1 MNLELKKILDE
12 RKDLQKFLFIKGFLI
27 TSKDLKNI
35 KDNFPFYSNFELK
48 EINGFNFWI
57 YKNVP
62 FNIFEKK
69 GKTYFGIG
77 HAYNPFTM
85 EFDEKNILKYLAE
98 KNEKGESAFIDG
110 VNELTGIFLLGY
122 TENKNIRVLLD
133 ASGMQYGCY
142 GKVGNDIFVS
152 SYIQLVNDI
161 LNLDTLDYVKEL
173 INYRWYHYMKGNY
186 LPGDLTPFKE
196 FKRIIPN
203 TLVDY
208 KDGNFAIKRFYP
220 EKPLEYVKNDDS
232 YKKVIEEASEIMKK
246 NMQLILKKWNRPA
259 ISLTG
264 GLDSQT
270 TLAAANGLYDKYAT
284 FSYISMYRE
293 SVDAEVAK
301 KRAEKFNLKH
311 SIYKVPDN
319 NNEIED
325 FDILKRILQHNEG
338 DIGSNK
344 DNDIRKKIYLMN
356 NFEYDVEVKNWI
368 GETFRGNAY
377 KYFGRTKM
385 PKSLKP
391 RHYTSLYKIFFLNRK
406 LVYETDKYFKE
417 YIEKTNLKEKLFN
430 YDESDFFVWE
440 MIDGGKNGLNIG
452 VMKFCFDITIPYN
465 NRKFLDILLRT
476 NIQDRISDK
485 VHLDMTKYLNK
496 ELYDMNLRVINL
508 NETKFRKFLA
518 NVYFTINSS
527 IPF

>member
-62 FNIFEKK
+62 FNIFEMK
-69 GKTYFGIG
+69 GKTYFVIG

-98 KNEKGESAFIDG
+98 KNEKGESGFIDG

-152 SYIQLVNDI
+152 SHIQLVNDI

-173 INYRWYHYMKGNY
+173 INYRWYHYMMGNY

-220 EKPLEYVKNDDS
+220 EKPLEYVKNDDD

-246 NMQLILKKWNRPA
+246 NMQLILKKWNKPA

-270 TLAAANGLYDKYAT
+270 TLASAN
-284 FSYISMYRE
+284 
-293 SVDAEVAK
+293 
-301 KRAEKFNLKH
+301 
-311 SIYKVPDN
+311 
-319 NNEIED
+319 
-325 FDILKRILQHNEG
+325 
-338 DIGSNK
+338 
-344 DNDIRKKIYLMN
+344 
-356 NFEYDVEVKNWI
+356 
-368 GETFRGNAY
+368 
-377 KYFGRTKM
+377 
-385 PKSLKP
+385 
-391 RHYTSLYKIFFLNRK
+391 
-406 LVYETDKYFKE
+406 
-417 YIEKTNLKEKLFN
+417 
-430 YDESDFFVWE
+430 
-440 MIDGGKNGLNIG
+440 
-452 VMKFCFDITIPYN
+452 
-465 NRKFLDILLRT
+465 
-476 NIQDRISDK
+476 
-485 VHLDMTKYLNK
+485 
-496 ELYDMNLRVINL
+496 
-508 NETKFRKFLA
+508 
-518 NVYFTINSS
+518 
-527 IPF
+527 